1 MPIKLIPPRPGNSP
15 YYRGRGTHRG
25 VYVDRS
31 TKFTSKQDAK
41 KLVAAWQVQIERG
54 EYDRGPV
61 EPVAEPKRDPTFADA
76 TLAYLRADG
85 DGQYLGA
92 VIDYEGEHALRDRLV
107 REIDQIMIDNCANA
121 IYPDAPPATRNRCFY
136 TPVSAVMKRAG
147 NTMEIK
153 RPVGWRGKKSQSWL
167 EPEQALPLIENCY
180 RIDTEFG
187 LLCMT
192 YLYTGERLSEP
203 LKSHLRDLKLD
214 VRDAAG
220 RSTPI
225 LYIPD
230 TKNGEPR
237 PVHLPPVL
245 VAAFRAQPPRPVSV
259 GHRPQDD
266 AGVKWL
272 ERPSGARL
280 FRFHPGGHLRDML
293 AEAMR
298 MTGLSF
304 PVREGGFHIFCHT
317 YGTWMTRYGGLDTE
331 GLVRTKRWKS
341 TESAERYAHTV
352 ASYEARQADLLP
364 KVQIKIR
371 AKSVRNVLSRKKG

>member
-1 MPIKLIPPRPGNSP
+1 MSIKLIPPDPKRNP

-31 TKFTSKQDAK
+31 TKHTDKQKARG
-41 KLVAAWQVQIERG
+41 VITTWERAIERG
-54 EYDRGPV
+54 EYASSPS
-61 EPVAEPKRDPTFADA
+61 AEPSDKEVKRAPTFAEA
-76 TLAYLRADG
+76 TLAYLRAGG

-92 VIDYEGEHALRDRLV
+92 VIELEGEFALRDKLV
-107 REIDQIMIDNCANA
+107 KEIDQIMIDNCANA
-121 IYPDAPPATRNRCFY
+121 IMPDAPAATKNRNFY
-136 TPVSAVMKRAG
+136 TPVSAVLKRAG

-167 EPEQALPLIENCY
+167 EPEQARPLIENCY
-180 RIDTEFG
+180 RLDAEFG

-203 LKSHLRDLKLD
+203 LKSHVRDLKLD
-214 VRDAAG
+214 TCDRHGNPA
-220 RSTPI
+220 PI

-245 VAAFRAQPPRPVSV
+245 VEAFRAMPPRPKSV

-266 AGVKWL
+266 AGKPWL
-272 ERPSGARL
+272 KRDPAARL

-293 AEAMR
+293 AEAMKQ
-298 MTGLSF
+298 TGISF
-304 PVREGGFHIFCHT
+304 PAREGGFHIFCHT

-331 GLVRTKRWKS
+331 GLVRTKRWKNA
-341 TESAERYAHTV
+341 ESASRYAHTV

-364 KVQIKIR
+364 RVKLPR
-371 AKSVRNVLSRKKG
+371 GLRR